1 MLACNPS
8 AMARPA
14 ASSAPVFRR
23 EPEDSCKRVF
33 WSDACVMDSWFCAA
47 RDETLFRILSDISKL
62 LCWVSACYPCGLTTA
77 DITAAVNQVVLLV
90 AGLYIGSSALTH
102 HSGFSDVSSSDPGN
116 SYQGPF

>member
-23 EPEDSCKRVF
+23 EPDDSCKRVF
-33 WSDACVMDSWFCAA
+33 CSDACVIDNWFCAA

-62 LCWVSACYPCGLTTA
+62 LCWVSACYPCGLTDCQTPLRS
-77 DITAAVNQVVLLV
+77 IRWCCLCGPVYRHFLF
-90 AGLYIGSSALTH
+90 GHSSPL
-102 HSGFSDVSSSDPGN
+102 GDVGI
-116 SYQGPF
+116 